1 MEGLISLDFLFE
13 VWNKTRTSARRLRRR
28 QRGERRVGAKMRP
41 RARNRRSPMP
51 YYPRKRPLSPRQ
63 QKFVEQYLICGVARQ
78 AAIRA
83 GYSLAGAGAIAWRLR
98 RMPHV
103 AKA

>member
-1 MEGLISLDFLFE
+1 
-13 VWNKTRTSARRLRRR
+13 
-28 QRGERRVGAKMRP
+28 
-41 RARNRRSPMP
+41 MP

-103 AKA
+103 AKAIRIGRSSEARRAQVARERVLLWNLTRGLLP